1 MSDSTAICRDWIAK
15 HTRIATHYCRTH
27 RLDASVPMHKA
38 SQHMQNTKAQ
48 HHQRRDQVTW
58 NVPLRAQFENISTLK
73 RRRPHPPRKQANF
86 SPQRKLH
93 LPEKT
98 QCFVEILTFKSHPWF
113 VKTQLSREPSFEFHE
128 LKRWKRSFRARLP
141 SNSTLLNSTQLNSTQ
156 LYSA

>member
-1 MSDSTAICRDWIAK
+1 
-15 HTRIATHYCRTH
+15 
-27 RLDASVPMHKA
+27 
-38 SQHMQNTKAQ
+38 MQNTKAQ

-113 VKTQLSREPSFEFHE
+113 VKTQLSREPSF
-128 LKRWKRSFRARLP
+128 KRRVEEVKTKLSCEASFKFD
-141 SNSTLLNSTQLNSTQ
+141 STQLDSTQ
-156 LYSA
+156 LYSTLLCLTLLRSTLHNSSLPKSTLLCSTQLYSTQPYS